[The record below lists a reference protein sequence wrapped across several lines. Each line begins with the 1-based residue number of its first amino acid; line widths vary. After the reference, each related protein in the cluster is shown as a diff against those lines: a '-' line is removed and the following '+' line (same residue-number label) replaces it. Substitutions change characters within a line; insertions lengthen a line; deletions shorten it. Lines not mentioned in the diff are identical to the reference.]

1 MQKCVACGGRVVRV
15 SRTFAQRFVYSS
27 IHECEQ
33 CKARQVNR
41 KSFKIDFHSSRCP
54 HCRTERLTVFKKRD
68 GIDKLYKGP
77 LSILQ
82 GLLGANLYHC
92 PVCRLQ
98 FYDLRGLSE
107 TAEST
112 KRSEGRQRAPAMA
125 ASTSPKPPSS
135 FNTPANAAEIRGVVA
150 IERSQTACEGALI
163 GTAITVIGHIQS
175 EEDLCLEGE
184 VEGSVDVA
192 GGRFTIGRQGRA
204 RAMVTAREVVVL
216 GVLHGNVEATGSASI
231 GNGGEMIG
239 DIHTPFIRI
248 DDGANMRG
256 KIDIIKQTAKSGAA
270 IASRA
275 E

>member
-1 MQKCVACGGRVVRV
+1 VVRV
-15 SRTFAQRFVYSS
+15 SRTFVQRFVYSS
-27 IHECEQ
+27 IRECKQ
-33 CKARQVNR
+33 CKGQQVNR
-41 KSFKIDFHSSRCP
+41 RSFKIDLHSSRCP
-54 HCRTERLTVFKKRD
+54 HCHTERLTVFKRRD
-68 GIDKLYKGP
+68 GIDRLYKGP

-107 TAEST
+107 AAESAR
-112 KRSEGRQRAPAMA
+112 RSKGWERAPAMA
-125 ASTSPKPPSS
+125 GSTSPKPPSS
-135 FNTPANAAEIRGVVA
+135 FNTPANAVDIRRVVA
-150 IERSQTACEGALI
+150 IEGSQPAREGALI

-175 EEDLCLEGE
+175 EEDLYLEGE

-192 GGRFTIGRQGRA
+192 RGRFTIGRQGKA

-216 GVLHGNVEATGSASI
+216 GVLHGNVEVTGSALI

-256 KIDIIKQTAKSGAA
+256 KIDIIRETAKSAA
-270 IASRA
+270 ETASR
-275 E
+275 